1 MPHMSNM
8 PQRPSLSIV
17 LPTWNAAAYLEA
29 TLAGLRD
36 SGLGIA
42 YEVIV
47 ADGGSTDGTVA
58 IAQRFGAKIVTPPAG
73 TQTAG
78 TPPTGTPPAGTP
90 PGRGHQLRAGAE
102 VARGQWLFFLHGDS
116 VPSRQWA
123 GAVAAFL
130 DAPENAGLAA
140 ACRFAL
146 ASEAPAARRLEK
158 IVALRCRLLG
168 LPYGDQGLLIS
179 RALYDAMGG
188 FASLPIMEDV
198 EFVRRLGRAR
208 LRMLDAPLTT
218 SAERYERGGYWRRS
232 LRNFLCL
239 TLYFLGVSSG
249 PLRRLY
255 G

>member
-1 MPHMSNM
+1 M
-8 PQRPSLSIV
+8 PQRPSLSVV
-17 LPTWNAAAYLEA
+17 LPTWNAAAHLEA
-29 TLAGLRD
+29 TLTGLRD
-36 SGLGIA
+36 SGLA
-42 YEVIV
+42 CEVIV
-47 ADGGSTDGTVA
+47 ADGGSTDDTVA
-58 IAQRFGAKIVTPPAG
+58 MAKRFGAKITTPPAG
-73 TQTAG
+73 M
-78 TPPTGTPPAGTP
+78 P
-90 PGRGHQLRAGAE
+90 PGRGSQLRAGAD
-102 VARGQWLFFLHGDS
+102 VANGQWLFFLHADS

-123 GAVAAFL
+123 VAVAAFL
-130 DAPENAGLAA
+130 DAPEKAGLAA

-168 LPYGDQGLLIS
+168 LPYGDQGLLLS

-239 TLYFLGVSSG
+239 TLYFLGVPSG